1 MALTIIHLGG
11 SVHRLNK
18 AIEVYRQHPGA
29 FIIISSESNTQ
40 QCVDKLK
47 VAGIPSSDYVF
58 DFNAWNTI
66 TNFTATY
73 NYIRKRGTKTLF
85 VVTDKF
91 HMPRSMAI
99 AKVVYLFTGVKLV
112 ACESLEGDLNRK
124 EKKAQVRGAMI
135 SAALWK
141 FFGYS
146 PGRNGPAYRAR
157 IDDIRAEKARAQ
169 LIAPVTTGP

>member
-47 VAGIPSSDYVF
+47 AAGIPSSDYVF

-85 VVTDKF
+85 VCDRQIS
-91 HMPRSMAI
+91 HAAI
-99 AKVVYLFTGVKLV
+99 HGHCQSCVF
-112 ACESLEGDLNRK
+112 
-124 EKKAQVRGAMI
+124 I
-135 SAALWK
+135 H
-141 FFGYS
+141 
-146 PGRNGPAYRAR
+146 GR
-157 IDDIRAEKARAQ
+157 
-169 LIAPVTTGP
+169 